1 MADLL
6 TGKVAVITGA
16 ASGMGRSAAEVFV
29 ANGARVVLADV
40 QDGAGV
46 ALAERLGAAA
56 RFVHTDVT
64 AEADLERAVGAARE
78 QFGRLDVMFSNA
90 GAAVDL
96 APVAELTAEGLDRTL
111 RLNLH
116 AHVTAH
122 RLAAAAFR
130 EQRVPGSIIS
140 TASIAALQAG
150 WNGAAYSMAKAAV
163 LALVRQTA
171 LEAAG
176 TGIRCNAILPGA
188 VLTSIITN
196 MFGIPAA
203 DEEQFL
209 TGVGEAIADQT
220 LIGRAGVAE
229 DIANTALFLA
239 SDLSTWITGT
249 SITVDG
255 GATAYTKD
263 ATVAAITEIASAY
276 H

>member
-1 MADLL
+1 MPDLL
-6 TGKVAVITGA
+6 AGKVALITGA

-29 ANGARVVLADV
+29 ANGARVVLADI
-40 QDGAGV
+40 QGDPGS
-46 ALAERLGAAA
+46 ALAEKLGDDA

-64 AEADLERAVGAARE
+64 VEAELRRAVRSAVDD
-78 QFGRLDVMFSNA
+78 FGRLDVVFSNA
-90 GAAVDL
+90 GAAGDL
-96 APVAELTAEGLDRTL
+96 SPVAELSADGLDRTL

-116 AHVTAH
+116 AHVAAH
-122 RLAAAAFR
+122 RLAAAEFR
-130 EQRVPGSIIS
+130 AQGVPGSIIS

-171 LEAAG
+171 LENAG
-176 TGIRCNAILPGA
+176 TGVRCNAILPGA

-203 DEEQFL
+203 DEEKFL
-209 TGVGEAIADQT
+209 ARVGEGIADQT

-229 DIANTALFLA
+229 DVANAALFLA

-255 GATAYTKD
+255 GATAYTRD